1 MRDTSKSVKDLTA
14 FSFDDVFFLPANVP
28 GGHIRA
34 IREGDWTYAVYFGLD
49 GSGLQYELYN
59 IKSDPGQMNN
69 LLFGTP
75 SADLRKEW
83 LRLHQLLTR
92 RFIDT
97 GNLPDSFAWP
107 MEPTRA

>member
-1 MRDTSKSVKDLTA
+1 
-14 FSFDDVFFLPANVP
+14 
-28 GGHIRA
+28 
-34 IREGDWTYAVYFGLD
+34 
-49 GSGLQYELYN
+49 
-59 IKSDPGQMNN
+59 MNN

-97 GNLPDSFAWP
+97 GNLPNSFAWP